1 MGEELDWAAGVEHL
15 RLADAFSVALY
26 REIAAWLAPGR
37 ESRVLDAGCGAG
49 GMTVQLAQAVG
60 PAGQVV
66 AVDGEPAAV
75 AATSS
80 LVAEHGLADRVEV
93 VVGELPAAAA
103 RAGPFDLIWASRV
116 VHHLADEAAGVR
128 ALAASLRPAGRLALA
143 EGGLPMRCLPFD
155 TGVGEPG
162 LEDRL
167 AAAAARWFTAL
178 RGGLPAATARHHGWT
193 RVLADAGLVGVGTRS
208 FLLEVGPPL
217 DADQAAYVRG
227 HLRDL
232 LERLDGTLEESDRRA
247 LARLTDP
254 SDPADLGRRD
264 DVFALGVQSIHVG
277 TAPAPPDP

>member
-1 MGEELDWAAGVEHL
+1 
-15 RLADAFSVALY
+15 
-26 REIAAWLAPGR
+26 
-37 ESRVLDAGCGAG
+37 
-49 GMTVQLAQAVG
+49 MTVQLAEAVG

-103 RAGPFDLIWASRV
+103 GAGPFDLIWASHV

-128 ALAASLRPAGRLALA
+128 ALAASL
-143 EGGLPMRCLPFD
+143 
-155 TGVGEPG
+155 
-162 LEDRL
+162 
-167 AAAAARWFTAL
+167 AAAA
-178 RGGLPAATARHHGWT
+178 ARHHGWT
-193 RVLADAGLVGVGTRS
+193 RVPADAGLVGVGTRS

-277 TAPAPPDP
+277 SAPAPPGP

>member
-1 MGEELDWAAGVEHL
+1 
-15 RLADAFSVALY
+15 
-26 REIAAWLAPGR
+26 
-37 ESRVLDAGCGAG
+37 
-49 GMTVQLAQAVG
+49 
-60 PAGQVV
+60 V

-128 ALAASLRPAGRLALA
+128 ALA
-143 EGGLPMRCLPFD
+143 
-155 TGVGEPG
+155 
-162 LEDRL
+162 
-167 AAAAARWFTAL
+167 
-178 RGGLPAATARHHGWT
+178 
-193 RVLADAGLVGVGTRS
+193 
-208 FLLEVGPPL
+208 
-217 DADQAAYVRG
+217 
-227 HLRDL
+227 L

-264 DVFALGVQSIHVG
+264 DMFALGVQSIHVG
-277 TAPAPPDP
+277 SAPAPPGL

>member
-1 MGEELDWAAGVEHL
+1 M
-15 RLADAFSVALY
+15 
-26 REIAAWLAPGR
+26 
-37 ESRVLDAGCGAG
+37 
-49 GMTVQLAQAVG
+49 
-60 PAGQVV
+60 
-66 AVDGEPAAV
+66 
-75 AATSS
+75 
-80 LVAEHGLADRVEV
+80 
-93 VVGELPAAAA
+93 
-103 RAGPFDLIWASRV
+103 
-116 VHHLADEAAGVR
+116 VH
-128 ALAASLRPAGRLALA
+128 RPA
-143 EGGLPMRCLPFD
+143 
-155 TGVGEPG
+155 
-162 LEDRL
+162 
-167 AAAAARWFTAL
+167 
-178 RGGLPAATARHHGWT
+178 GGLPAATARHHGWT

>member
-1 MGEELDWAAGVEHL
+1 
-15 RLADAFSVALY
+15 
-26 REIAAWLAPGR
+26 
-37 ESRVLDAGCGAG
+37 
-49 GMTVQLAQAVG
+49 
-60 PAGQVV
+60 
-66 AVDGEPAAV
+66 
-75 AATSS
+75 
-80 LVAEHGLADRVEV
+80 
-93 VVGELPAAAA
+93 
-103 RAGPFDLIWASRV
+103 
-116 VHHLADEAAGVR
+116 
-128 ALAASLRPAGRLALA
+128 
-143 EGGLPMRCLPFD
+143 MRCLPFD

-167 AAAAARWFTAL
+167 AAAAARWFTAP
-178 RGGLPAATARHHGWT
+178 RGGLPAATVRHHGWT

-277 TAPAPPDP
+277 TAPAPPSP